1 MITFKK
7 VRDAFGWLGNMSPHP
22 VTTQLWDMDP
32 VVWPTAEH
40 LFQAMRFQKWVL
52 FPNDGKPL
60 TPEQLVQAEAAKQR
74 NAVVK
79 EIKETKSPMGAKMI
93 AKKHADKMVI
103 TPRTREDIDNM
114 GFVLERKFKSNPE
127 LIPLLLATG
136 DEELVEDVSNRP
148 NESGLFWGKANVN
161 GTWNG
166 FNVLGLLLME
176 RRGIIRRM
184 PTYSIELTEEQ
195 LKALSQMCMMA
206 EYWKCHRGAGC
217 LDQVEGEVFLKV
229 CDQMERYYADNGIE
243 D

>member
-7 VRDAFGWLGNMSPHP
+7 VRDAFGWMGNMSPHP

-32 VVWPTAEH
+32 IVWQTAEH

-60 TPEQLVQAEAAKQR
+60 SPEQLAQAEEAKQR
-74 NAVVK
+74 SAVVK
-79 EIKETKSPMGAKMI
+79 EIRATKSPMGAKMV

-103 TPRTREDIDNM
+103 VPRSRQDIDNM
-114 GFVLERKFKSNPE
+114 AETLRLKFKSNPE
-127 LIPLLLATG
+127 LVPLLLATG
-136 DEELVEDVSNRP
+136 DEELVEDVTNRP

-176 RRGIIRRM
+176 LRGNLRACP
-184 PTYSIELTEEQ
+184 PTPSSLP
-195 LKALSQMCMMA
+195 LSS
-206 EYWKCHRGAGC
+206 
-217 LDQVEGEVFLKV
+217 
-229 CDQMERYYADNGIE
+229 
-243 D
+243 